1 MCSCIRKICFDI
13 VNCSWWFFVVIVE
26 LRVSCFVLEKM
37 VIFKFF
43 DMDMFYKDF
52 MIIRCGS
59 VDINKDMVFS
69 LDVDLDIVMDYV
81 DELDVSLSG
90 FNMVE
95 EMRIWICMYLDF
107 MELKGNLIE
116 KVIDFV
122 KERF

>member
-1 MCSCIRKICFDI
+1 MCSCIRKICFYI
-13 VNCSWWFFVVIVE
+13 VNCNWWFFVVIVE

-37 VIFKFF
+37 VIFRFF

>member
-1 MCSCIRKICFDI
+1 MCSCIRKICFYI
-13 VNCSWWFFVVIVE
+13 VNCSCWFFVVIVE

-37 VIFKFF
+37 VIFRFF

-116 KVIDFV
+116 KVIDFD

>member
-1 MCSCIRKICFDI
+1 M
-13 VNCSWWFFVVIVE
+13 
-26 LRVSCFVLEKM
+26 VSFR
-37 VIFKFF
+37 FF